1 MDDKIAQFCQVTGCV
16 DPAKAKFFLE
26 SSNGEIDAA
35 ISAFFGAPRPSVSPR
50 SPIPNNGPRTLTL
63 DPMTR
68 PPSEHGDQDIPTQAD
83 PTPPVPAAATTNG
96 GGASGSAAAPPPARK
111 PATRRGPA
119 RLDNVKGF
127 GDMNGDDDDEDDEDK
142 PTEWYTGGAQSGSV
156 VQDPKKKPT
165 RVEDILDGARAAGAV
180 DGTAEDLEDPSKSRR
195 GGGTSAGGAAFRG
208 SGNTL
213 GGNGQESTA
222 VGAPASTPGA
232 DGGAVGGADPA
243 PLPIVITFWTN
254 GFTVDSGELRK
265 YDDPANAPFM
275 QAVANGQCP
284 PELAPA
290 DRNQP
295 ININLVRK
303 ETVYEPPPE
312 PKYRAFQGSG
322 RTLGGTSGPSPE
334 AAAAAPTPGPSSSD
348 AAAGT
353 GEWSV
358 DENTPSTSIQLRLRD
373 GSRIVGKFNLTH
385 AVSDIR
391 NFIRVSSPANG
402 TGAYTLQLSGF
413 PPKKLEDDAQLVS
426 DGLANSVIIQR

>member
-1 MDDKIAQFCQVTGCV
+1 
-16 DPAKAKFFLE
+16 
-26 SSNGEIDAA
+26 
-35 ISAFFGAPRPSVSPR
+35 
-50 SPIPNNGPRTLTL
+50 
-63 DPMTR
+63 MTR

-96 GGASGSAAAPPPARK
+96 GGASGSASAPPPARK

-303 ETVYEPPPE
+303 ETEYEPPPE

-322 RTLGGTSGPSPE
+322 RTLGGSSSSGP
-334 AAAAAPTPGPSSSD
+334 SSD
-348 AAAGT
+348 AAAGGVDAGPT
-353 GEWSV
+353 SDAAAAAGADAGASAWSV
-358 DENTPSTSIQLRLRD
+358 DEGAPTTSIQLRLRD
-373 GSRIVGKFNLTH
+373 GSRVVGRFNLTH
-385 AVSDIR
+385 TVADVR
-391 NFIRVSSPANG
+391 AFIASASPANASG
-402 TGAYTLQLSGF
+402 TYSLQLSGF
-413 PPKKLEDDAQLVS
+413 PPRRLEDEAQAVG
-426 DGLANSVIIQR
+426 DGLANSVVIQR